1 METTRHKVCFKSTEY
16 PDLDYTPHYPWVGD
30 AKDLA
35 PHQNSKD
42 GLKSLGAS
50 QLKKSLQVH
59 AHGDGILSRSLELEE
74 QEAKPNSTTN
84 HNSQWEIYEDDNDL
98 SIDPDFELP
107 GDSSG

>member
-1 METTRHKVCFKSTEY
+1 METIRHKVWFKSTEY

-35 PHQNSKD
+35 PPPNSKD

-50 QLKKSLQVH
+50 QLKKSPQVH
-59 AHGDGILSRSLELEE
+59 AHGDGILSKSLEL
-74 QEAKPNSTTN
+74 QELESKLNSATN
-84 HNSQWEIYEDDNDL
+84 HNSQWEIYEDDNDH